1 MIKSAVVGF
10 GFMGRTH
17 ALNIL
22 RNSNFELAALADS
35 NPALFKGKE
44 ELNSGNIMTG
54 SLNREQIADIP
65 KYSSLEQCLD
75 NKDIEAVFICL
86 HTGLHYE
93 MTMKALSRG
102 KHVFL
107 EKPFCLNISQ
117 AQEMVDLAAA
127 QHKLLMIGHVVRFMK
142 PYTILKQ
149 LIESN
154 KHGAPQFVYLS
165 RFCGLP
171 AWGEWKEKHVS
182 EKSGGALF
190 DLVIHDIDFASSAFG
205 IPDEIKSSCFP
216 GKMTS
221 HDYVS
226 ALWSYSGKNIHVR
239 IEGGN
244 TFHSDFPFQAGYIA
258 KFENASL
265 MYNSLKG
272 NVIHIADDNGYRE
285 IHFDEF
291 PDGYYDEIEYFAG
304 CIRNNLTPDKCSP
317 ESSLESIKLCYRHI

>member
-22 RNSNFELAALADS
+22 RNRNFELVALADS
-35 NPALFKGKE
+35 NPALFTGKE
-44 ELNSGNIMTG
+44 GLNSGNIMTG
-54 SLNREQIADIP
+54 NLSREQIADIP
-65 KYSSLEQCLD
+65 KYSSFEQCLD

-93 MTMKALSRG
+93 MTMKALSHG

-127 QHKLLMIGHVVRFMK
+127 QGKLLMIGHVVRFMK
-142 PYTILKQ
+142 PYSILKQ
-149 LIESN
+149 RIESN
-154 KHGAPQFVYLS
+154 EHGAPQFVYLS

-205 IPDEIKSSCFP
+205 IPDEIKSNCFP

-226 ALWSYSGKNIHVR
+226 ALWSYNGKNIHVR

-272 NVIHIADDNGYRE
+272 NVIHIADDSGYRE
-285 IHFDEF
+285 IHFDES
-291 PDGYYDEIEYFAG
+291 PDGYYDEIEYFAE
-304 CIRNNLTPDKCSP
+304 CIKNNLAPEKCSP